1 MNSWSGYF
9 PRRCFDR
16 ADASNALLLQNQS
29 YQTDDE
35 NFHRLQTKR
44 FALTKKFNRDE
55 TERFALVKN
64 NHIERFGLIE
74 GDKIKLLSVD
84 SQM

>member
-1 MNSWSGYF
+1 MNFWSGYF
-9 PRRCFDR
+9 PPRCFDR
-16 ADASNALLLQNQS
+16 ADASNALLHNQF
-29 YQTDDE
+29 YQTDDDH
-35 NFHRLQTKR
+35 FHRLQTKR
-44 FALTKKFNRDE
+44 FALTQKFNRDE

-64 NHIERFGLIE
+64 NHIERFDLIE